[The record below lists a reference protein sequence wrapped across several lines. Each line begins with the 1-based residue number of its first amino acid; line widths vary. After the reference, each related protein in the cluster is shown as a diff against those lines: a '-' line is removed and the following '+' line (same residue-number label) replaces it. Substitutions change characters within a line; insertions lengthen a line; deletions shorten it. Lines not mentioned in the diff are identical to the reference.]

1 MQGQAVQG
9 PVCNTLRILGI
20 ALDVSIM
27 VTFSG
32 YQDIGKSIFASIIN
46 VFQSLNTKQMKC
58 IDELQV
64 NKALYS

>member
-32 YQDIGKSIFASIIN
+32 YQDIGKSFLH
-46 VFQSLNTKQMKC
+46 Q
-58 IDELQV
+58 
-64 NKALYS
+64 